1 MVSLME
7 AFGSIPDARTRKGRR
22 YELPPVL
29 LLSVAAMMSGANDL
43 LSIRRFGKRLTPAG
57 LAMLGFTRG
66 RAPAHSTLHYVFRAL
81 EAEHLKEALRGLVRR
96 DEGLGHVAIDGKRL
110 RGSQHLDSPGIHML
124 SAFASSLSACIGAL
138 TVPPDSGEMPEA
150 LVLLRDLPIG
160 PGDVVTGDAAFTY
173 AEVVQAIREK
183 GADYF
188 LFVKGN
194 QPALRTELAQRFG
207 DLSPLWRAHC
217 RQGRRRAA

>member
-66 RAPAHSTLHYVFRAL
+66 RAPAHSTLH
-81 EAEHLKEALRGLVRR
+81 
-96 DEGLGHVAIDGKRL
+96 
-110 RGSQHLDSPGIHML
+110 
-124 SAFASSLSACIGAL
+124 
-138 TVPPDSGEMPEA
+138 
-150 LVLLRDLPIG
+150 
-160 PGDVVTGDAAFTY
+160 
-173 AEVVQAIREK
+173 
-183 GADYF
+183 
-188 LFVKGN
+188 
-194 QPALRTELAQRFG
+194 
-207 DLSPLWRAHC
+207 
-217 RQGRRRAA
+217 